1 MKNKIRSQI
10 KDLAN
15 EILSKDSSFET
26 KSIKNKIAKLYE
38 QLTVLEYLE
47 SHIDGVKQ
55 QEALDSKSYREGN
68 WFQEPEP
75 VPQAQYSDELA
86 EPLMEKI
93 KDLVAQIPKESEDVD
108 ELLNEILPKKEV
120 HKSELEDF
128 AASYQEMPVFERKE
142 NTEQKTEVVLEKE
155 LIETNEVVDKPK
167 SLNEKLNQGLQIG
180 LNDRLAFIKHL
191 FDENPDD
198 YTRVLS
204 QINSM
209 SSLNEATHF
218 INDTVKP
225 DYNNWENKEEYIER
239 FMAII
244 EKRFQ

>member
-15 EILSKDSSFET
+15 EILSKDTSFET
-26 KSIKNKIAKLYE
+26 VSIKNKVAKLYE

-55 QEALDSKSYREGN
+55 PQALDSKSYREGN

-75 VPQAQYSDELA
+75 VPQSQYNDELA

-93 KDLVAQIPKESEDVD
+93 KDLVAQMPKESEKIDD
-108 ELLNEILPKKEV
+108 LLNEILPKKEV
-120 HKSELEDF
+120 HKSELEEF
-128 AASYQEMPVFERKE
+128 ASSYQEMPVFERKDNIDE
-142 NTEQKTEVVLEKE
+142 KTEIVLEKE
-155 LIETNEVVDKPK
+155 TVDKPK
-167 SLNEKLNQGLQIG
+167 SINEKLNQGLQIG

-191 FDENPDD
+191 FDESPDD

-209 SSLNEATHF
+209 SSLNEAHQF

-225 DYNNWENKEEYIER
+225 DYNNWLNKEEYIER
-239 FMAII
+239 FMAVI
-244 EKRFQ
+244 EKRFN

>member
-15 EILSKDSSFET
+15 EILSKDTSFET
-26 KSIKNKIAKLYE
+26 VSIKNKVAKLYE

-47 SHIDGVKQ
+47 SHIEGAKQ
-55 QEALDSKSYREGN
+55 QQAVDSKSYREGN

-75 VPQAQYSDELA
+75 VPQSQYSDELA

-93 KDLVAQIPKESEDVD
+93 KDLVAQMPNESEKVD

-142 NTEQKTEVVLEKE
+142 NNEKKTEIVLEKE
-155 LIETNEVVDKPK
+155 IEEVEEIIEKPK
-167 SLNEKLNQGLQIG
+167 SLNDKLNQGLQIG

-191 FDENPDD
+191 FDESPDD

-209 SSLNEATHF
+209 SSFNEAKQF
-218 INDTVKP
+218 INETVKP
-225 DYNNWENKEEYIER
+225 DYNNWLNKEDYMNR
-239 FMAII
+239 FMSII
-244 EKRFQ
+244 EKSFN

>member
-15 EILSKDSSFET
+15 EILSKDTSFET
-26 KSIKNKIAKLYE
+26 VSIKNKVAKLYE

-55 QEALDSKSYREGN
+55 PQALDSKSYREGN

-75 VPQAQYSDELA
+75 VPQSQYSDELA

-93 KDLVAQIPKESEDVD
+93 KDLVAQMPKETEKVD

-120 HKSELEDF
+120 HKSELDDF
-128 AASYQEMPVFERKE
+128 AASYQEMPVFERKDSKE
-142 NTEQKTEVVLEKE
+142 NTTEIVLETEVEEK
-155 LIETNEVVDKPK
+155 TDKPK

-191 FDENPDD
+191 FDESPDD

-209 SSLNEATHF
+209 GSLAEAKQF

-225 DYNNWENKEEYIER
+225 DYNNWENKEEYTER
-239 FMAII
+239 FMTII
-244 EKRFQ
+244 EKRFH

>member
-15 EILSKDSSFET
+15 EILSKDTSFET
-26 KSIKNKIAKLYE
+26 ISIKNKVAKLYE

-55 QEALDSKSYREGN
+55 SQSLDSKSYREGN

-75 VPQAQYSDELA
+75 VPQSQYNDELA

-93 KDLVAQIPKESEDVD
+93 KDLVAQMPKESEKVD
-108 ELLNEILPKKEV
+108 ELLQEILPKKEV
-120 HKSELEDF
+120 HKSELEEF

-142 NTEQKTEVVLEKE
+142 SQEKETNIVLEKD
-155 LIETNEVVDKPK
+155 IEEVKETENKPK

-180 LNDRLAFIKHL
+180 LNDRIAFIKHL

-198 YTRVLS
+198 YARVLS

-209 SSLNEATHF
+209 SSFSEAHQF

>member
-15 EILSKDSSFET
+15 EILSKDTSFET
-26 KSIKNKIAKLYE
+26 VSIKNKVAKLYE

-47 SHIDGVKQ
+47 SHIEGAKQ
-55 QEALDSKSYREGN
+55 QQAVDSKSYREGN

-75 VPQAQYSDELA
+75 VPQSQYSDELA

-93 KDLVAQIPKESEDVD
+93 KDLVAQMPNESEKVD

-128 AASYQEMPVFERKE
+128 AASYQEMPVFERKDNNDN
-142 NTEQKTEVVLEKE
+142 NTEIVLEKE
-155 LIETNEVVDKPK
+155 VEETIDKPK
-167 SLNEKLNQGLQIG
+167 SLNEKLNKGLQIG

-191 FDENPDD
+191 FDESPDD

-209 SSLNEATHF
+209 SSFNEANQF
-218 INDTVKP
+218 INETVKP
-225 DYNNWENKEEYIER
+225 DYNNWLNKEDYMER
-239 FMAII
+239 FMSII
-244 EKRFQ
+244 EKSFN

>member
-15 EILSKDSSFET
+15 EILSKDTSFET
-26 KSIKNKIAKLYE
+26 ISIKNKVAKLYE

-55 QEALDSKSYREGN
+55 QQALDSKSYREGN

-75 VPQAQYSDELA
+75 VPQSQYNDELA

-93 KDLVAQIPKESEDVD
+93 KDLVAQMPKESEKVD

-120 HKSELEDF
+120 HKSELEEF
-128 AASYQEMPVFERKE
+128 AASYQEMPVFERKDNNE
-142 NTEQKTEVVLEKE
+142 EKTEIILEKE
-155 LIETNEVVDKPK
+155 TVDKPK

-191 FDENPDD
+191 FNESPDD

-209 SSLNEATHF
+209 SSLNEANLF

-225 DYNNWENKEEYIER
+225 DYNNWLNKEEYIER
-239 FMAII
+239 FMTVI
-244 EKRFQ
+244 EKRFN

>member
-15 EILSKDSSFET
+15 EILSKDTSFET
-26 KSIKNKIAKLYE
+26 VSIKNKVAKLYE

-55 QEALDSKSYREGN
+55 PQALDSKSYREGN

-75 VPQAQYSDELA
+75 VPQSQYNDELA

-93 KDLVAQIPKESEDVD
+93 KDLVAQMPKESQQVD
-108 ELLNEILPKKEV
+108 ELLKEIIPKKES
-120 HKSELEDF
+120 HKSELEEF
-128 AASYQEMPVFERKE
+128 ADSYQEMPVFERKDNIVE
-142 NTEQKTEVVLEKE
+142 NTEVVLEKE
-155 LIETNEVVDKPK
+155 VKETNDKPK

-198 YTRVLS
+198 YKRVLS
-204 QINSM
+204 QVNSM
-209 SSLNEATHF
+209 STLNEAKQF

-225 DYNNWENKEEYIER
+225 DYNNWLNKEEYIER
-239 FMAII
+239 FMNIL
-244 EKRFQ
+244 EKRFN

>member
-15 EILSKDSSFET
+15 EILSKDTSFET
-26 KSIKNKIAKLYE
+26 VSIKNKVAKLYE

-55 QEALDSKSYREGN
+55 PQALDSKSYREGN

-75 VPQAQYSDELA
+75 LPQSQYSDELA

-93 KDLVAQIPKESEDVD
+93 KDLVAQMPKESQQVD
-108 ELLNEILPKKEV
+108 ELLKEILPKKES
-120 HKSELEDF
+120 HKSELEEF
-128 AASYQEMPVFERKE
+128 AASYQEMPVFERKDTIE
-142 NTEQKTEVVLEKE
+142 EKTEIVLEKE
-155 LIETNEVVDKPK
+155 VKETNDKPK

-198 YTRVLS
+198 YARVLS
-204 QINSM
+204 QVNSM
-209 SSLNEATHF
+209 SSLNEAKLF

-225 DYNNWENKEEYIER
+225 DYNNWLNKEEYMER
-239 FMAII
+239 FMTIL
-244 EKRFQ
+244 EKRFN

>member
-15 EILSKDSSFET
+15 EILSKDTSFET
-26 KSIKNKIAKLYE
+26 VSIKNKVAKLFE

-55 QEALDSKSYREGN
+55 QQALDSKSYREGN

-75 VPQAQYSDELA
+75 VPQSQYSDELA

-93 KDLVAQIPKESEDVD
+93 KDLVAQMPKESEKVD

-120 HKSELEDF
+120 NKSELEEF
-128 AASYQEMPVFERKE
+128 AASYQEMPVFERK
-142 NTEQKTEVVLEKE
+142 
-155 LIETNEVVDKPK
+155 DKPK

-180 LNDRLAFIKHL
+180 LNDRIAFIKHL
-191 FDENPDD
+191 FDDNPDD
-198 YTRVLS
+198 YSRVLS

-209 SSLNEATHF
+209 SSLNEANQF
-218 INDTVKP
+218 INETVKP
-225 DYNNWENKEEYIER
+225 DYNNWLNKEEYSER
-239 FMAII
+239 FMTII
-244 EKRFQ
+244 EKRFN